1 MSTAAQGWN
10 GPNGNEKL
18 RLRLFVAGEEP
29 NSRQA
34 RLNLER
40 LCQEYLD
47 GRVVVDIIDVLKDYR
62 AAVADRVL
70 VTPALIIGTPPAR
83 VVILGNLS
91 DTSRVLAA
99 LGVGESRHEQS

>member
-1 MSTAAQGWN
+1 MSTAAQGFN
-10 GPNGNEKL
+10 GPDGNEKL

-40 LCQEYLD
+40 LCLDYLD
-47 GRVVVDIIDVLKDYR
+47 GRAEVEIIDVLKDFR

-70 VTPALIIGTPPAR
+70 VTPALIVGIPPAR
-83 VVILGNLS
+83 TVILGNLS
-91 DTSRVLAA
+91 DTARVLAA
-99 LGVGESRHEQS
+99 LGVGGTAL